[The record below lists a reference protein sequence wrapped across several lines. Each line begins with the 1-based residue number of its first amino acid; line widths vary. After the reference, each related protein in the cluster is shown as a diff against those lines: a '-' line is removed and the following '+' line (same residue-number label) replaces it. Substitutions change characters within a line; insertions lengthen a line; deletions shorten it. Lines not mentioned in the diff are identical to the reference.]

1 MWNGLIRCGLLC
13 LCMAAQPWT
22 TRASQSSAQSIE
34 PGAVS
39 IATAGGPAV
48 LAVAAAPDSQPVATN
63 LQFGPTESRT
73 QHANRV
79 NRDLAVTTSLILSV
93 FVLLRILML
102 WQRTHNRKKLVQ
114 INLNPPE
121 TKA

>member
-1 MWNGLIRCGLLC
+1 
-13 LCMAAQPWT
+13 MAAQPWT